1 MFGLTGGHKGLQS
14 VECNRFCLQG
24 RPAASNRQQ
33 ANTVNVASTYVNV
46 PTHRCPEITP
56 WSSVLAPQ
64 ITNKRSRTA
73 FKMVDRTNSR
83 SSQRS
88 RGSINQWNGL
98 TSLNSKSESWHNPHS
113 LSLPLSQMHK
123 CFLPLQNFFTDVQIQ
138 IHGCTFSLYAQKRWC
153 TTVGCV
159 IIIL

>member
-56 WSSVLAPQ
+56 WSSILAPQ

-98 TSLNSKSESWHNPHS
+98 TSLGTIRIAWVCHYRRCTNAFYRYKTF
-113 LSLPLSQMHK
+113 SQMCKFRYMDAHFLYMHK
-123 CFLPLQNFFTDVQIQ
+123 KDDVQ
-138 IHGCTFSLYAQKRWC
+138 L
-153 TTVGCV
+153 
-159 IIIL
+159 